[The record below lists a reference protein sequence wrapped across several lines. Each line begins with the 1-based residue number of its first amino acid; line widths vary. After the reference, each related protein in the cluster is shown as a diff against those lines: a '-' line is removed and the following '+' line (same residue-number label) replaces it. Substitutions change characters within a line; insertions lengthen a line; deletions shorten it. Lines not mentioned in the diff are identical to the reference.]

1 MFKKILILT
10 ALLVMVV
17 GCDKQDT
24 STTTDSGSSN
34 STIIDPYSYQKML
47 KTGMD
52 VDWLKTE
59 KGRYWAQRSH
69 DEGVNVPK
77 LFKERG
83 LSHVRL
89 RIKEDILSSAISND
103 TGKTLIQELDAI
115 VDDCLEADIIPI
127 IAYQASDFKDN
138 PDDDEVLEGVVKWWE
153 SVATRYKEKSHK
165 IAYDIVIETTGAVK
179 KRNDRL
185 NLLYKKV
192 AQAVHAIDEKR
203 IVIVAANKISNP
215 YNLKDLVV
223 PEPSDY
229 IMAEWHFYAAGPNK
243 DHPTKRWTTGTK
255 EEQEMITNRVDTAV
269 EWSKEH
275 HVATWVGAWMA
286 NNYNKA
292 GDKGATLD
300 DGAPAGGEYSVD
312 EQVQI
317 ATFISKTLQK
327 SEVPYA
333 VNSDTKFF
341 NRETNE
347 WYGSMK
353 KVLDAMI
360 AQYER

>member
-1 MFKKILILT
+1 MTQSVTVNWTKT
-10 ALLVMVV
+10 AE
-17 GCDKQDT
+17 K
-24 STTTDSGSSN
+24 SSI
-34 STIIDPYSYQKML
+34 TPFEYQKML

-52 VDWLKTE
+52 VDWLKTDQ
-59 KGRYWAQRSH
+59 GRYWAQKSH

-89 RIKEDILSSAISND
+89 RIKEDILSDAISQV
-103 TGKTLIQELDAI
+103 TSKTLMQELDAI
-115 VDDCLEADIIPI
+115 IDDCLVADIIPV
-127 IAYQASDFKDN
+127 IAYQASDFKDH
-138 PDDDEVLEGVVKWWE
+138 PDDDAILDKVVKWWE
-153 SVATRYKEKSHK
+153 KVANRYKDKTHK
-165 IAYDIVIETTGAVK
+165 IAYDIVIETTKAVK

-185 NLLYKKV
+185 NLLYAKTAKSI
-192 AQAVHAIDEKR
+192 HAIDPKR
-203 IVIVAANKISNP
+203 IVIIAANKISNP

-243 DHPTKRWTTGTK
+243 VHETKRWTTGT
-255 EEQEMITNRVDTAV
+255 EEEKKMITDRVDTAKA
-269 EWSKEH
+269 WSEEH

-292 GDKGATLD
+292 GDKNATLY
-300 DGAPAGGEYSVD
+300 DGAPSGGEYDVD
-312 EQVQI
+312 EQVII
-317 ATFISKTLQK
+317 ATFISKTLQE
-327 SEVPYA
+327 SDIPYG

-341 NRETNE
+341 NRETNA

-353 KVLDAMI
+353 KVLDAVI
-360 AQYER
+360 SR